1 MDGIEIEITGKLVT
15 ECLIQLK
22 LNEIL
27 FKLKELRH
35 EIEDLEKQL
44 DYSPDY
50 DAYLRA
56 DRYLR

>member
-1 MDGIEIEITGKLVT
+1 MDGIKIEITGKLVT

-27 FKLKELRH
+27 FKLKEIRH
-35 EIEDLEKQL
+35 EIENLEKQL
-44 DYSPDY
+44 DYTPDY